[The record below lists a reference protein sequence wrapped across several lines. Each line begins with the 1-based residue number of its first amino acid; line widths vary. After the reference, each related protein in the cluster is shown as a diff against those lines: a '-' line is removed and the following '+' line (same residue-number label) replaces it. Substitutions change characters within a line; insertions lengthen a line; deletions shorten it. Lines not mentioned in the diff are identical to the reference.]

1 MVAGPTPEPAVTM
14 SLLAALAAALLST
27 AAEGAAP
34 PSEPAGA
41 PRASAAAA
49 TPATAPAVYLGA
61 GLGLSSAIQGGDGG
75 GSMVRLR
82 FGVIRA
88 PTLHV
93 GLEGGVDRDGG
104 ERRAVLGVGATWF
117 PWSGGTFVR
126 GGVGMVARAF
136 SSPGSTTSL
145 GPSLQAGLGHAFGD
159 RAGLDLTLNLEAQQ
173 QLDLTTGGQGGEGD
187 LRLALWLGLDWF

>member
-1 MVAGPTPEPAVTM
+1 MVAGPAAEPAVTM
-14 SLLAALAAALLST
+14 PFLAALAVALLST
-27 AAEGAAP
+27 ATEGAAP
-34 PSEPAGA
+34 SSGPAGA
-41 PRASAAAA
+41 PPAA
-49 TPATAPAVYLGA
+49 APAVYLGV
-61 GLGLSSAIQGGDGG
+61 GLGLSSALQGADGG
-75 GSMVRLR
+75 GSLVRLR
-82 FGVIRA
+82 FGVIRT
-88 PTLHV
+88 PDLQV

-136 SSPGSTTSL
+136 SSPGSTISL

-173 QLDLTTGGQGGEGD
+173 QLDLGTAGQGSEGD
-187 LRLALWLGLDWF
+187 LRLGLWLGLDWF